1 MDQKELIALKNKATE
16 LRIRAVDM
24 IWKAQSGHPGG
35 SLSVADFMAAC
46 YFRYMKVDPQ
56 NPRWEDRD
64 RFVLSKG
71 HVCPAQYAALAMKG
85 FFPMEVLDTLRKEGS
100 PLQGHPSMNKCPGI
114 DISTGSLG
122 QGLACAVGMALAA
135 KLDGKDYRVFS
146 AVGDGECNEGEIW
159 EACGTA
165 HKYKLDNLVVFVDWN
180 GLQLDGTCEEIMP
193 PVNLARKFEAFGF
206 EVYECNGIGR
216 RSVGRQYGPRV
227 GIRQVYLDAL
237 KDYLHRRHGA
247 VHGRDKP
254 NRPKRRQRRYRR
266 RHFVGDRILLS
277 EFVKFRRYDLYAG
290 MDYRPYGN
298 SGHNDLY
305 QKVPLELRAHK
316 LYRRYTRGHNA
327 RKDWHLRRQ
336 RRRHYVYY

>member
-1 MDQKELIALKNKATE
+1 MNQKELIALKNKATE

-46 YFRYMKVDPQ
+46 YFRYMKVDPK
-56 NPRWEDRD
+56 NPRWADRD

-180 GLQLDGTCEEIMP
+180 NLQLDGTCEEIMP
-193 PVNLARKFEAFGF
+193 PVSLAKKFEAFGF
-206 EVYECNGIGR
+206 EVYTCDGNYMAQPVSVMDKAVAAKNGLPKAI
-216 RSVGRQYGPRV
+216 VGKTVKGKGVSFMENQVGWHGVAPNDEQYRQ
-227 GIRQVYLDAL
+227 AM
-237 KDYLHRRHGA
+237 A
-247 VHGRDKP
+247 
-254 NRPKRRQRRYRR
+254 
-266 RHFVGDRILLS
+266 
-277 EFVKFRRYDLYAG
+277 E
-290 MDYRPYGN
+290 
-298 SGHNDLY
+298 
-305 QKVPLELRAHK
+305 LE
-316 LYRRYTRGHNA
+316 T
-327 RKDWHLRRQ
+327 Q
-336 RRRHYVYY
+336 YVTC